1 MSRPKDMFVSA
12 WEPPARRA
20 AKPKAKACDPEHARR
35 KEQEL
40 DRFRDAGT
48 ISKEAY
54 TLGMARI
61 AAMVEEWCRRG

>member
-1 MSRPKDMFVSA
+1 MFVSV

-20 AKPKAKACDPEHARR
+20 AKAKACDPEHARR

-40 DRFRDAGT
+40 ERFCEAGT

-54 TLGMARI
+54 DLGMARI
-61 AAMVEEWCRRG
+61 AAMIEEWCRHG

>member
-1 MSRPKDMFVSA
+1 MFVSA

-40 DRFRDAGT
+40 DRFRAAGT

-54 TLGMARI
+54 DLGMARI
-61 AAMVEEWCRRG
+61 AAMIEEWCRRG